1 MTILKKAC
9 LTFEPNDP
17 EFIRVTHRVYE
28 HINEQKEFDVL
39 YSTRFYGPMVF
50 YLVWYKK
57 LNNLLSRYLNMA
69 KMNECVDLVR
79 LYAIVHEDVTKS
91 NQYLNSTL
99 SDVELLKVSWH

>member
-9 LTFEPNDP
+9 LKYEPNDP

-28 HINEQKEFDVL
+28 YINEHKEFDVL

-57 LNNLLSRYLNMA
+57 LNNLLSYYLDEA
-69 KMNECVDLVR
+69 KINECVDVVR
-79 LYAIVHEDVTKS
+79 LYALVHEDAKKS
-91 NQYLNSTL
+91 SQYLDNKL
-99 SDVELLKVSWH
+99 SDVDLLKVS